1 MSKSPSQGTLV
12 SAKLGFVPHTSVT
25 SDAAIRKHLVSPR
38 SPDQSCSGHQ
48 QCFGQGPTHQI
59 CFCFTLLFF
68 PAEITLMNFF
78 FYPTQ
83 IFQGFLIGILESC
96 SGTGSWVWGSSHR
109 SSSSAR
115 GVYFCPVQSQVGG
128 KRPIPIP
135 NEHSTLSWECVST
148 AKHILA

>member
-12 SAKLGFVPHTSVT
+12 SAKLGFVLHTSVT

-68 PAEITLMNFF
+68 PADITLLFH
-78 FYPTQ
+78 PTQ
-83 IFQGFLIGILESC
+83 IFQDFLIGTLESC
-96 SGTGSWVWGSSHR
+96 SGTGSWVWGSPTQIKLKSKGSLFLPCAIKGWWEKTNSH
-109 SSSSAR
+109 
-115 GVYFCPVQSQVGG
+115 SQ
-128 KRPIPIP
+128 
-135 NEHSTLSWECVST
+135 
-148 AKHILA
+148 